1 MDIDIRG
8 LDDVLK
14 NLATLN
20 IDAAVEDRA
29 LNKAGKITQEAV
41 KNEAPVGKSSGGVKL
56 KNNIR
61 LRRPKDG
68 EVIIHTGRAY
78 HAHILEFGRS
88 AGSTNGKGGVR
99 RSWGAMAPN
108 PFFSRAFEQSKESA
122 KQAMIDEIQKGL
134 RL

>member
-1 MDIDIRG
+1 MELEFKG
-8 LDDVLK
+8 LDDVLE

-20 IDAAVEDRA
+20 IDTTVEDRA
-29 LNKAGKITQEAV
+29 LSNAGKITQDAI
-41 KNEAPVGKSSGGVKL
+41 KNEAPVDKETL
-56 KNNIR
+56 KKNIR

-68 EVIIHTGRAY
+68 EVIIHTGRAF

-108 PFFSRAFEQSKESA
+108 PFFARGFEQSAESA
-122 KQAMIDEIQKGL
+122 KQAMIDVIQKEL
-134 RL
+134 KL

>member
-1 MDIDIRG
+1 MEVDIRG
-8 LDDVLK
+8 LDEILK
-14 NLATLN
+14 NLSTLN

-29 LNKAGKITQEAV
+29 LNTAGKITQEAV
-41 KNEAPVGKSSGGVKL
+41 KNEAPFKDGTL
-56 KNNIR
+56 KKNIR

-88 AGSTNGKGGVR
+88 AGSTNGRGGKR

-108 PFFSRAFEQSKESA
+108 PFFSRAFEQSKDSA
-122 KQAMIDEIQKGL
+122 KQAMIDVIQKEL